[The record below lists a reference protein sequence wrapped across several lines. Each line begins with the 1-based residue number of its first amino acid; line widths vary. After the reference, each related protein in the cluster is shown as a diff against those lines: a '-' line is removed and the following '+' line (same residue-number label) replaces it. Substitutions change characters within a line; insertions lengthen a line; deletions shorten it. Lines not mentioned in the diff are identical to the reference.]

1 MIALYFLNTIILLI
15 LATSFTA
22 YVALNGNRNGKKV
35 RNFKPIMRKV
45 LRKNSVKRNV
55 HNFKIRKITKE
66 QLELLKVISDKGLLS
81 ELEYDQ
87 FTLEML
93 EIALQRKKLKASKMQ
108 ELLNETMGDLENE

>member
-1 MIALYFLNTIILLI
+1 MVALYFLNTIILLI
-15 LATSFTA
+15 LATAFTA
-22 YVALNGNRNGKKV
+22 YMALNVNGKNVMK
-35 RNFKPIMRKV
+35 FKPIMGKV
-45 LRKNSVKRNV
+45 SRKNSVKRNV

-66 QLELLKVISDKGLLS
+66 QIELLKVISDQGLLS

-108 ELLNETMGDLENE
+108 ELLNQTMEDL

>member
-1 MIALYFLNTIILLI
+1 MVALYFLNTIILLI

-22 YVALNGNRNGKKV
+22 YVAFNRNSKKV
-35 RNFKPIMRKV
+35 RNFKPIMRKI
-45 LRKNSVKRNV
+45 LRKNTVNRNV

-66 QLELLKVISDKGLLS
+66 QLELLNVISDKGLLS
-81 ELEYDQ
+81 ELEYEQ

-108 ELLNETMGDLENE
+108 ELLNETMGDFEND

>member
-1 MIALYFLNTIILLI
+1 M
-15 LATSFTA
+15 
-22 YVALNGNRNGKKV
+22 K
-35 RNFKPIMRKV
+35 FKPIMGKV
-45 LRKNSVKRNV
+45 SRKNSVKRNV

-66 QLELLKVISDKGLLS
+66 QIELLKVISDQGLLS

-108 ELLNETMGDLENE
+108 ELLNETMEDL

>member
-15 LATSFTA
+15 LATAFTA
-22 YVALNGNRNGKKV
+22 YVALNGNGKRV

-45 LRKNSVKRNV
+45 LRKNSVNRNF

-66 QLELLKVISDKGLLS
+66 QLELLNVISDKGLLS
-81 ELEYDQ
+81 ELEYEQ

-93 EIALQRKKLKASKMQ
+93 EIALQRKKLKASKLQ
-108 ELLNETMGDLENE
+108 ERLNETMEDFENE